1 MFGFC
6 LFLSILCF
14 LSFAIYG
21 LFSLIQWYASGKQ
34 TDIKKSFPKLKAML
48 GAGCLIFIFGLTVSE
63 STMKALVDKILV
75 FCIVVCA
82 LSALLIYLFPFL
94 FFLGFSP
101 QPHNG
106 EEDSYKLPSRR
117 KERKESSRN
126 LLKASEADVRVS
138 DLNKRYTDKKPN

>member
-48 GAGCLIFIFGLTVSE
+48 GAGCLIFIFGLTISE
-63 STMKALVDKILV
+63 STMKALADKFLV

-82 LSALLIYLFPFL
+82 LGALLIYLFPFL

-101 QPHNG
+101 QPHND
-106 EEDSYKLPSRR
+106 EEDSYEPLSRR
-117 KERKESSRN
+117 KERNESSRN
-126 LLKASEADVRVS
+126 LLKASEGDVRVS
-138 DLNKRYTDKKPN
+138 DLNKRYIDKKPN

>member
-48 GAGCLIFIFGLTVSE
+48 GAGCLVFILGVTVSD
-63 STMKALVDKILV
+63 STMKALADNFIM
-75 FCIVVCA
+75 FCVAVCA
-82 LSALLIYLFPFL
+82 LGALLIYLFPFL

-101 QPHNG
+101 QPHN
-106 EEDSYKLPSRR
+106 EEDDSYEFPSRR

-126 LLKASEADVRVS
+126 LLKASEGDVRVS
-138 DLNKRYTDKKPN
+138 DLNKRYIDKKSN